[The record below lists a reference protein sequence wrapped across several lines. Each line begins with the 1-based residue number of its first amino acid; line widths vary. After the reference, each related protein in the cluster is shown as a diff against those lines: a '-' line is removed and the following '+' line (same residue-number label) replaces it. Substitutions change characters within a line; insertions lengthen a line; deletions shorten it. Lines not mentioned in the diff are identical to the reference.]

1 MVVPSVTPA
10 FSALYLMRAYPIRKC
25 INMKKNLFKSLY
37 FQVLLA
43 ISLGILLGHFYP
55 DLGAQMKPLGDG
67 FVKLIKM
74 IIAPVIFCTV
84 VTGIAGME
92 SMKAVGR
99 TGAIALL
106 YFEVVSTIA
115 LIIGLVI
122 VNIVQ
127 PGAGMNV
134 DPAALDAKAVAVYA
148 DQAAQQGLVAFIMDI
163 IPGSVIGAF
172 ASGNI
177 LQVLLFAVMFGFA
190 LHHLGEKG
198 QMMFNFI
205 DSFSKV
211 IFGIINMIMKLA
223 PIGAFGAMAFTIGK
237 YGVGTLVQLGQLI
250 ICFYITCVLFVV
262 FVLGSIAKAT
272 GFSIFRFIA
281 YIKEELLIVLGT
293 SSSESALP
301 RMLDKMEK
309 VGCKKSVVGL
319 VIPTGY
325 SFNLDGTSIYL
336 TMAAVFIAQA
346 TNSHMDIWHQITLLV
361 VLLLSSKGAA
371 GVTGSGFIVLAA
383 TISAVGHLPVAGL
396 ALILGIDRFM
406 SEARALTNL
415 IGNGV
420 ATIVVAK
427 RVRQLDEKQMKA
439 VLGKKDRNAAQT
451 QTL

>member
-25 INMKKNLFKSLY
+25 INMKKKLFKSLY

>member
-1 MVVPSVTPA
+1 
-10 FSALYLMRAYPIRKC
+10 
-25 INMKKNLFKSLY
+25 MKTSLFKSLY
-37 FQVLLA
+37 FQVLTA
-43 ISLGILLGHFYP
+43 IAIGVLMGHFYP
-55 DLGAQMKPLGDG
+55 ELGAQMKPLGDA

-99 TGAIALL
+99 TGAVALL
-106 YFEVVSTIA
+106 YFEIVSTVA
-115 LIIGLVI
+115 LIIGLVV
-122 VNIVQ
+122 VNVLQ

-134 DPAALDAKAVAVYA
+134 DPATLDAKAVAVYA
-148 DQAAQQGLVAFIMDI
+148 QQAEQQGVIAFLLDI

-177 LQVLLFAVMFGFA
+177 LQVLLFAILFGFA
-190 LHHLGEKG
+190 LHRMGDKG
-198 QMMFNFI
+198 TLVFNFI
-205 DSFSKV
+205 EGFSQV
-211 IFGIINMIMKLA
+211 IFGIINMIMRLA

-237 YGVGTLVQLGQLI
+237 YGVGSLVQLGQLI
-250 ICFYITCVLFVV
+250 VCFYITCVLFVV
-262 FVLGSIAKAT
+262 IVLGLIARVV
-272 GFSIFRFIA
+272 GFNIFKFIA

-309 VGCKKSVVGL
+309 LGCKKSVVGL

-346 TNSHMDIWHQITLLV
+346 TNAHMDIWHQITLLV

-383 TISAVGHLPVAGL
+383 TLSAVGHLPVAGL

-415 IGNGV
+415 VGNGV

-427 RVRQLDEKQMKA
+427 WVDQLDEKQLKETLSAPKKA
-439 VLGKKDRNAAQT
+439 KKLSET
-451 QTL
+451 PL

>member
-1 MVVPSVTPA
+1 MKKSIFT
-10 FSALYLMRAYPIRKC
+10 SLYL
-25 INMKKNLFKSLY
+25 
-37 FQVLLA
+37 QVLVA
-43 ISLGILLGHFYP
+43 ITIGILLGHFYP
-55 DLGAQMKPLGDG
+55 DLGTQMKPLGDG

-115 LIIGLVI
+115 LIIGLVV
-122 VNIVQ
+122 VNILQ
-127 PGAGMNV
+127 PGVGMNV
-134 DPAALDAKAVAVYA
+134 DPNALDTKAVAVYA
-148 DQAAQQGLVAFIMDI
+148 DQAAQQGIVAFLLDV
-163 IPGSVIGAF
+163 IPSSVIGAF

-198 QMMFNFI
+198 QLIFNVI
-205 DSFSKV
+205 DSFAKV
-211 IFGIINMIMKLA
+211 IFGVINMIMKLA

-250 ICFYITCVLFVV
+250 LCFYITCALFVV
-262 FVLGSIAKAT
+262 LVLGSIAKAT

-309 VGCKKSVVGL
+309 VGCQKSVVGL

-346 TNSHMDIWHQITLLV
+346 TNAQMDIWHQVTLLV

-383 TISAVGHLPVAGL
+383 TLSAVGHLPLAGL

-427 RVRQLDEKQMKA
+427 RCRQLNEKQMNA
-439 VLGKKDRNAAQT
+439 VLGGRDSALRDPIA
-451 QTL
+451 

>member
-1 MVVPSVTPA
+1 M
-10 FSALYLMRAYPIRKC
+10 
-25 INMKKNLFKSLY
+25 
-37 FQVLLA
+37 A
-43 ISLGILLGHFYP
+43 ITIGILLGHFYP
-55 DLGAQMKPLGDG
+55 DLGTQMKPLGDG

-115 LIIGLVI
+115 LIIGLVV
-122 VNIVQ
+122 VNILQ
-127 PGAGMNV
+127 PGVGMNV
-134 DPAALDAKAVAVYA
+134 DPNALDTKAVAVYA
-148 DQAAQQGLVAFIMDI
+148 DQAAQQGIVAFLLDV
-163 IPGSVIGAF
+163 IPSSVIGAF

-198 QMMFNFI
+198 QLIFNVI
-205 DSFSKV
+205 DSFAKV
-211 IFGIINMIMKLA
+211 IFGVINMIMKLA

-250 ICFYITCVLFVV
+250 LCFYITCALFVV
-262 FVLGSIAKAT
+262 LVLGSIAKAT

-309 VGCKKSVVGL
+309 VGCQKSVVGL

-346 TNSHMDIWHQITLLV
+346 TNAQMDIWHQVTLLV

-383 TISAVGHLPVAGL
+383 TLSAVGHLPVAGL

-427 RVRQLDEKQMKA
+427 RCRQLNEKQMNA
-439 VLGKKDRNAAQT
+439 VLGGRDSALRDPIA
-451 QTL
+451 

>member
-1 MVVPSVTPA
+1 
-10 FSALYLMRAYPIRKC
+10 
-25 INMKKNLFKSLY
+25 
-37 FQVLLA
+37 
-43 ISLGILLGHFYP
+43 
-55 DLGAQMKPLGDG
+55 
-67 FVKLIKM
+67 
-74 IIAPVIFCTV
+74 
-84 VTGIAGME
+84 ME

-99 TGAIALL
+99 TGAVALL

-115 LIIGLVI
+115 LIIGLII
-122 VNIVQ
+122 VNVVQ

-134 DPAALDAKAVAVYA
+134 DPSTLDAKAVAVYA
-148 DQAAQQGLVAFIMDI
+148 EQAKDQGVVAFLLDV

-177 LQVLLFAVMFGFA
+177 LQVLLFAVLFGFA
-190 LHHLGEKG
+190 LHRLGSKG
-198 QMMFNFI
+198 QLIFNVI
-205 DSFSKV
+205 ESFSQV
-211 IFGIINMIMKLA
+211 IFGIINMIMRLA

-250 ICFYITCVLFVV
+250 ICFYITCILFVV
-262 FVLGSIAKAT
+262 LVLGSIARAT
-272 GFSIFRFIA
+272 GFSIFKFIR
-281 YIKEELLIVLGT
+281 YIREELLIVLGT

-309 VGCKKSVVGL
+309 LGCRKSVVGL

-346 TNSHMDIWHQITLLV
+346 TNSHMDIFHQITLLV

-415 IGNGV
+415 VGNGV
-420 ATIVVAK
+420 ATVVVAK
-427 RVRQLDEKQMKA
+427 WVKELDAKQMDD
-439 VLGKKDRNAAQT
+439 VLNNRVPANKT
-451 QTL
+451 HELSS

>member
-1 MVVPSVTPA
+1 
-10 FSALYLMRAYPIRKC
+10 
-25 INMKKNLFKSLY
+25 MKTSIFKSLY
-37 FQVLLA
+37 VQVLTA
-43 ISLGILLGHFYP
+43 IAIGILLGHFYP
-55 DLGAQMKPLGDG
+55 ELGAQMKPFGDA

-74 IIAPVIFCTV
+74 VIAPVIFCTV

-99 TGAIALL
+99 TGAVALL

-115 LIIGLVI
+115 LIIGLII
-122 VNIVQ
+122 VNVVQ

-134 DPAALDAKAVAVYA
+134 DPSTLDAKAVAVYA
-148 DQAAQQGLVAFIMDI
+148 EQAKDQGVVAFLLDV

-177 LQVLLFAVMFGFA
+177 LQVLLFAVLFGFA
-190 LHHLGEKG
+190 LHRLGSKG
-198 QMMFNFI
+198 QLIFNVI
-205 DSFSKV
+205 ESFSQV
-211 IFGIINMIMKLA
+211 IFGIINMIMRLA
-223 PIGAFGAMAFTIGK
+223 PIGAGAMAFTIGK

-250 ICFYITCVLFVV
+250 ICFYITCILFVV
-262 FVLGSIAKAT
+262 VVLGSIARAT
-272 GFSIFRFIA
+272 GFSIFKFIR
-281 YIKEELLIVLGT
+281 YIREELLIVLGT

-309 VGCKKSVVGL
+309 LGCRKSVVGL

-346 TNSHMDIWHQITLLV
+346 TNSHMDIFHQITLLV

-415 IGNGV
+415 VGNGV
-420 ATIVVAK
+420 ATVVVAK
-427 RVRQLDEKQMKA
+427 WVKELDAKQMDD
-439 VLGKKDRNAAQT
+439 VLNNRVPANKSHE
-451 QTL
+451 LSS

>member
-1 MVVPSVTPA
+1 
-10 FSALYLMRAYPIRKC
+10 
-25 INMKKNLFKSLY
+25 MKTSLFKSLY
-37 FQVLLA
+37 FQVLTA
-43 ISLGILLGHFYP
+43 IAIGILLGHFYP
-55 DLGAQMKPLGDG
+55 DLGAQMKPLGDA

-99 TGAIALL
+99 TGAVALL
-106 YFEVVSTIA
+106 YFEIVSTIA
-115 LIIGLVI
+115 LIIGLLV

-134 DPAALDAKAVAVYA
+134 DPATLDASAVAVYA
-148 DQAAQQGLVAFIMDI
+148 QQAEQQGVIPFLLDI
-163 IPGSVIGAF
+163 IPSSVIGAF

-177 LQVLLFAVMFGFA
+177 LQVLLFAILFGFA
-190 LHHLGEKG
+190 LHRLGDKG
-198 QMMFNFI
+198 TMIFNVI
-205 DSFSKV
+205 ESFSKV
-211 IFGIINMIMKLA
+211 IFGIINMIMRLA

-237 YGVGTLVQLGQLI
+237 YGVGSLVQLGQLI

-262 FVLGSIAKAT
+262 VILGLISRYV
-272 GFSIFRFIA
+272 GFNIFKFIG

-301 RMLDKMEK
+301 RMLEKMERL
-309 VGCKKSVVGL
+309 GCKKSVVGL

-346 TNSHMDIWHQITLLV
+346 TNSHMDIFHQITLLV

-383 TISAVGHLPVAGL
+383 TLSAVGHLPVAGL

-420 ATIVVAK
+420 ATVFVSK
-427 RVRQLDEKQMKA
+427 WVGQLDEKKMKE
-439 VLGKKDRNAAQT
+439 
-451 QTL
+451 TLSSSVKTEKTA

>member
-1 MVVPSVTPA
+1 
-10 FSALYLMRAYPIRKC
+10 
-25 INMKKNLFKSLY
+25 MKTSIFKSLY
-37 FQVLLA
+37 FQVLTA
-43 ISLGILLGHFYP
+43 ITIGILLGHFYP

-74 IIAPVIFCTV
+74 VIAPVIFCTV

-92 SMKAVGR
+92 SMKSVGR
-99 TGAIALL
+99 TGAVALL
-106 YFEVVSTIA
+106 YFEIVSTVA
-115 LIIGLVI
+115 LIIGLLV
-122 VNIVQ
+122 VNIMQ

-134 DPAALDAKAVAVYA
+134 DASTLDASAVAVYT
-148 DQAAQQGLVAFIMDI
+148 QQAQQQGVVAFLMDV
-163 IPGSVIGAF
+163 IPASVVGAF

-190 LHHLGEKG
+190 LHRLGEKG
-198 QMMFNFI
+198 RVIFNVI
-205 DSFSKV
+205 DSFSHT
-211 IFGIINMIMKLA
+211 IFGVINMIMRLA

-237 YGVGTLVQLGQLI
+237 YGVGSLVQLGQLI
-250 ICFYITCVLFVV
+250 ICFYITCLLFV
-262 FVLGSIAKAT
+262 FLVLGSIARVT
-272 GFSIFRFIA
+272 GFSIFKFIR
-281 YIKEELLIVLGT
+281 YIREELLIVLGT
-293 SSSESALP
+293 SSSESVLP
-301 RMLDKMEK
+301 RMLNKMEK

-415 IGNGV
+415 VGNGV

-427 RVRQLDEKQMKA
+427 WVGELDEKQ
-439 VLGKKDRNAAQT
+439 LESELSGQKKDDTAAPT
-451 QTL
+451 VLS

>member
-1 MVVPSVTPA
+1 
-10 FSALYLMRAYPIRKC
+10 
-25 INMKKNLFKSLY
+25 MKTSIFKSLY
-37 FQVLLA
+37 VQVLTA
-43 ISLGILLGHFYP
+43 IAIGILLGHFYP
-55 DLGAQMKPLGDG
+55 ELGAQMKPFGDA

-74 IIAPVIFCTV
+74 VIFCTV

-99 TGAIALL
+99 TGAVALL

-115 LIIGLVI
+115 LIIGLII
-122 VNIVQ
+122 VNVVQ

-134 DPAALDAKAVAVYA
+134 DPSTLDAKAVAVYA
-148 DQAAQQGLVAFIMDI
+148 EQAKDQGVVAFLLDV

-177 LQVLLFAVMFGFA
+177 LQVLLFAVLFGFA
-190 LHHLGEKG
+190 LHRLGSKG
-198 QMMFNFI
+198 QLIFNVI
-205 DSFSKV
+205 ESFSQV
-211 IFGIINMIMKLA
+211 IFGIINMIMRLA

-250 ICFYITCVLFVV
+250 ICFYITCILFVV
-262 FVLGSIAKAT
+262 VVLGSIARAT
-272 GFSIFRFIA
+272 GFSIFKFIR
-281 YIKEELLIVLGT
+281 YIREELLIVLGT

-309 VGCKKSVVGL
+309 LGCRKSVVGL

-346 TNSHMDIWHQITLLV
+346 TNSHMDIFHQITLLV

-415 IGNGV
+415 VGNGV
-420 ATIVVAK
+420 ATVVVAK
-427 RVRQLDEKQMKA
+427 WVKELDAKQMDD
-439 VLGKKDRNAAQT
+439 VLNNRVPANKT
-451 QTL
+451 HELSS